1 MTAINYFQ
9 DLVINI
15 QTALQEDIGA
25 GDLTAD
31 LILPSQQASATVVT
45 NEAAIICGRP
55 WFDGIMEAV
64 DSLIEIQWH
73 VTEGDAVAAGTII
86 CDLKGP
92 AHSILTAERSALNF
106 LQTLSGTAT
115 ETNRYVQAL
124 NSTHTQLLDTRKTL
138 PGLRLAQ
145 KYAVH
150 CGGGKNHR
158 IGLYD
163 AILIKENHIMS
174 AGGIEQAVSLAKQ
187 YHPNK
192 LIEVETESLDEVE
205 QAVNAKADIIM
216 LDNFTLE
223 MIEQAVTNVNSRSK
237 LEVSGNV
244 ELMHLSELAKTGVDY
259 ISTGA
264 ITKHLHAIDFS
275 MRFHLQSGDK

>member
-9 DLVINI
+9 DLAINI

-31 LILPSQQASATVVT
+31 LILPTQQASATVVT

-55 WFDGIMEAV
+55 WFDGVMKAV
-64 DSLIEIQWH
+64 DSQIEIQWH
-73 VTEGDAVAAGTII
+73 VSEGDEVAAGTII
-86 CDLKGP
+86 CDIKGP
-92 AHSILTAERSALNF
+92 AHAILTAERSALNF

-115 ETNRYVQAL
+115 ETNRYVHAL

-174 AGGIEQAVSLAKQ
+174 AGGIEQAVSRAKQ

-192 LIEVETESLDEVE
+192 LIEVETESLDEVG